1 MTYNWQLDG
10 WPEFQ
15 FDPGVLDD
23 IQLKFLLK
31 SGRSTGQYSGISPEK
46 KDQLLVDILL
56 SEAIKTSA
64 IEGEFLSRVD
74 VMSSLKKNLGI
85 HEEQPKLVKDHRAEG
100 IAKLMVAVRQSWKE
114 PLSETMLF
122 SWHDMLMEGN
132 RYVQSGKWRTGTE
145 PMQVVSG
152 VMGKEVIHF
161 EAPPSAQVPRE
172 MSRFISWFNATSPT
186 PSEGEQVGEIA
197 ILNPVLRSALVHLYF
212 ESIHPFEDGN
222 GRIGRALAE
231 KALHQGVDQQ
241 ILISLSQVIE
251 ADRDLYYEK
260 LKEAQDTLQVANW
273 LKYFGDVVLEAQEK
287 VKELIEFSLKKTWLF
302 DTYRDQLNE
311 RQLKAL
317 KRMLDEGLEGF
328 EGGMNAKKYMS
339 LTGASKAT
347 ATRDLQQLRDLGIFL
362 AEGGGRSVS
371 YQVALPD

>member
-1 MTYNWQLDG
+1 MSYNWQQKG

-15 FDPGVLDD
+15 FTSGLIED

-31 SGRSTGQYSGISPEK
+31 SGKSNGQYAGIPSEK

-56 SEAIKTSA
+56 SEAIKTSE

-85 HEEQPKLVKDHRAEG
+85 HEEQPRLVKDHRAKG
-100 IAKLMVAVRQSWKE
+100 IAKLMVAVRQSWQE
-114 PLSETMLF
+114 PLSETLLF
-122 SWHDMLMEGN
+122 SWHEMLMEGN
-132 RYVQSGKWRTGTE
+132 RYIQAGKWRSGTE

-152 VMGKEVIHF
+152 TIGNEIGHF
-161 EAPPSAQVPRE
+161 EAPPSDQVPME
-172 MSRFISWFNATSPT
+172 MDRFIVWFNSTAPGGAN
-186 PSEGEQVGEIA
+186 P
-197 ILNPVLRSALVHLYF
+197 ILNPILRSALVHLYF

-231 KALHQGVDQQ
+231 KALHQGVEQP

-251 ADRDLYYEK
+251 ADRNQYYEQLKQAQRTLKVDQWLLYY
-260 LKEAQDTLQVANW
+260 A
-273 LKYFGDVVLEAQEK
+273 GVVLKAQEK
-287 VKELIEFSLKKTWLF
+287 VEELIEFSLKKTQLF
-302 DTYRDQLNE
+302 DTFQDELNV

-317 KRMLDEGLEGF
+317 NHMVDKGPEGF
-328 EGGMNAKKYMS
+328 EVGMNAKKYIS

-347 ATRDLQQLRDLGIFL
+347 ATRDLQHLRDLGVLI
-362 AEGGGRSVS
+362 AAGGGRSVH
-371 YQVALPD
+371 YQVNLES

>member
-15 FDPGVLDD
+15 FDLGVLDD

-31 SGRSTGQYSGISPEK
+31 SGSSTGQYSGISPEK

-64 IEGEFLSRVD
+64 IEGEYLSRVD

-85 HEEQPKLVKDHRAEG
+85 HEEQPKLVKDHRAKG
-100 IAKLMVAVRQSWKE
+100 IAKLMVAVRQSWQE
-114 PLSETMLF
+114 PLSEAMLF

-132 RYVQSGKWRTGTE
+132 RYVQSGKWRTGAE

-152 VMGKEVIHF
+152 AMGKEVVHF
-161 EAPPSAQVPRE
+161 EAPPSSRVPEE
-172 MSRFISWFNATSPT
+172 MTRFIAWYNATAP
-186 PSEGEQVGEIA
+186 GEAQA
-197 ILNPVLRSALVHLYF
+197 ILNPVLRAALVHLYF

-231 KALHQGVDQQ
+231 KALHQGVDQP

-311 RQLKAL
+311 RQLKSL

>member
-1 MTYNWQLDG
+1 MSYNWHQKD

-15 FDPGVLDD
+15 FTPGLIED

-31 SGRSTGQYSGISPEK
+31 SGKSNGQYAGIPSEK

-56 SEAIKTSA
+56 SEAIKTSE

-85 HEEQPKLVKDHRAEG
+85 HEEQPRLVKDLRAKG
-100 IAKLMVAVRQSWKE
+100 IAKLMVAVRQTWKDL
-114 PLSETMLF
+114 LSNTMLF
-122 SWHDMLMEGN
+122 SWHEMLMEGN
-132 RYVQSGKWRTGTE
+132 RYIQAGNWRSGAE

-152 VMGKEVIHF
+152 AMGKEVVHF
-161 EAPPSAQVPRE
+161 EAPPSDRVPKE
-172 MSRFISWFNATSPT
+172 MNRFIIWFNATAP
-186 PSEGEQVGEIA
+186 EGEKPIR
-197 ILNPVLRSALVHLYF
+197 NPILRSALVHLYF

-231 KALHQGVDQQ
+231 KALHQGVGQP

-251 ADRDLYYEK
+251 ADRNLYYEQ
-260 LKEAQDTLQVANW
+260 LKQAQRTLQVDQW
-273 LKYFGDVVLEAQEK
+273 LVYFAGVVLQAQEK
-287 VKELIEFSLKKTWLF
+287 VEELIEFSLQKTRLF
-302 DTYRDQLNE
+302 DTYRIELNE
-311 RQLKAL
+311 RELKAL
-317 KRMLDEGLEGF
+317 NRMLEEGPGGF

-347 ATRDLQQLRDLGIFL
+347 ATRDLQHLRDLGIF
-362 AEGGGRSVS
+362 APEGGGRSVR
-371 YQVALPD
+371 YQVNFPT

>member
-1 MTYNWQLDG
+1 MSYNWQQTG

-15 FDPGVLDD
+15 FTQGLIED

-31 SGRSTGQYSGISPEK
+31 SGKSNGQYAGIPSEK

-56 SEAIKTSA
+56 SEAIKTSE

-85 HEEQPKLVKDHRAEG
+85 HEEQPRLVKDHRAKG
-100 IAKLMVAVRQSWKE
+100 IAKLMVAVRKSWQE
-114 PLSETMLF
+114 PLSDTLLF
-122 SWHDMLMEGN
+122 SWHEMLMEGN
-132 RYVQSGKWRTGTE
+132 RYIQAGKWRSGTE

-152 VMGKEVIHF
+152 TIGKEIVHF
-161 EAPPSAQVPRE
+161 EAPPSDRVSME
-172 MSRFISWFNATSPT
+172 MDRFITWFNTTVPGGT
-186 PSEGEQVGEIA
+186 KQ
-197 ILNPVLRSALVHLYF
+197 ILNPILRSALVHLYF

-231 KALHQGVDQQ
+231 KALHQGLDQP

-251 ADRDLYYEK
+251 ADRNRYYEQ
-260 LKEAQDTLQVANW
+260 LKQAQRTLQVDEW
-273 LKYFGDVVLEAQEK
+273 LLYFAAVVLKAQEK
-287 VKELIEFSLKKTWLF
+287 VEQMIEFSLKKTWFF
-302 DTYRDQLNE
+302 DTHRAELNE
-311 RQLKAL
+311 RELKAL
-317 KRMLDEGLEGF
+317 NRMLDEGPDGF

-347 ATRDLQQLRDLGIFL
+347 ATRDLQHLRDLGIL
-362 AEGGGRSVS
+362 IAEGGGRSVR
-371 YQVALPD
+371 YQVNLKFD